1 MRQILNRY
9 PWKMKND
16 KRRNHPWTSGM
27 RISRSLAQQDVLF
40 LIPPLLLVVVFIF
53 VSYSSWLAF
62 NDASKQMKV
71 TNRIIRDNHE
81 LLSTLKDAESAQRGY
96 LLVGSNVYLE
106 PYQSAVTKIPVI
118 MADLR
123 EAAAIRADQLRRV
136 ENLKPVID
144 EKLKELKETVD
155 LRENNNPQAALAIVE
170 SDRGKRLMDDIR
182 RQSAEIESV
191 VFGRQEV
198 QAAQLRRSAN
208 RLGIDGSI
216 GGIFLFILLVAST
229 LKIHHE
235 ASARERLSEK
245 ARFLASII
253 ESSDDA
259 IISKDLNGV
268 ILSWNKGAENIYG
281 YLAEEAIGKSVSLIA
296 APGQNEMPLILER
309 IKRGERIDHY
319 QTVRKTKKGKLVD
332 VSLTVSP
339 IFNDD
344 GRIIGASKI
353 ARDITEQVKIAAQ
366 LEQAK
371 NNLQESEKLA
381 REALGRLRTIL
392 TSIGD
397 GVIATD
403 MNANVILMNSV
414 AQSLTGWTLDEAMG
428 RPLDE
433 IFVIS
438 NEETGEKA
446 DNPVYKALREGKV
459 VGLANH
465 TKLKSKSGTEIVIDD
480 SAAPIKDAKGNL
492 YGVVLVFR
500 DTTDR
505 RQAEINL
512 NETVEHLRRANED
525 LKQFAFAASHDFQE
539 PLRMI
544 NSYSQILLEN
554 IGGELNEEAAMCV
567 KYINEGTKRMR
578 ELISD
583 LLSFT
588 RVGAEAVPNASVNLD
603 DILDKVIEN
612 LKIPIENS
620 GAKINREHLPVLYGH
635 EAHFIQ
641 LFQNLISN
649 AIKYKSERPLEI
661 NITVDPQ
668 ECLFC
673 ISDNGIGIA
682 PQDQEKIFG
691 VFKRLHGKEI
701 PGTGIG
707 LSICQRI
714 VERYGGKIW
723 VESQLGKGSK
733 FCFTLPCRK
742 VQ

>member
-1 MRQILNRY
+1 MRRILNRY
-9 PWKMKND
+9 PWQMKDD
-16 KRRNHPWTSGM
+16 KPRNQPRTAGM

-40 LIPPLLLVVVFIF
+40 LIPPLFLVVVFIF
-53 VSYSSWLAF
+53 VSYSSWAAF
-62 NDASKQMKV
+62 NAASKQMKI

-106 PYQSAVTKIPVI
+106 PYRSAITKIPVI

-123 EAAAIRADQLRRV
+123 EAAATRADQLRRV
-136 ENLKPVID
+136 ENLKLVID

-182 RQSAEIESV
+182 RRSAEIESV
-191 VFGRQEV
+191 VFDRQAD
-198 QAAQLRRSAN
+198 QAAQLRKSAN

-216 GGIFLFILLVAST
+216 GGIFLFILLAAST

-235 ASARERLSEK
+235 ASAREKMAEK

-281 YLAEEAIGKSVSLIA
+281 YLAEEVIGKPVSLIA

-309 IKRGERIDHY
+309 IKKGERIDHY
-319 QTVRKTKKGKLVD
+319 QTVRKTKNGKLVD

-371 NNLQESEKLA
+371 NNLQENEKLA
-381 REALGRLRTIL
+381 REARDHLKTIL

-438 NEETGEKA
+438 NEETGEIV
-446 DNPVYKALREGKV
+446 DNPVHKALREGKI

-480 SAAPIKDAKGNL
+480 SAAPIRDTKGNL

-505 RQAEINL
+505 RKAETNL

-554 IGGELNEEAAMCV
+554 IGGELNEEAEMCV

-649 AIKYKSERPLEI
+649 AIKYRSEQPLEI
-661 NITVDPQ
+661 NIMVDPQ
-668 ECLFC
+668 KCLFC
-673 ISDNGIGIA
+673 VSDNGIGIA

-691 VFKRLHGKEI
+691 VFKRLHGREI

-723 VESQLGKGSK
+723 VESQLDKGST